1 MPRKPASTTTPRRPR
16 TKRATRTPAK
26 GKKSPA
32 IRKAKFA
39 LGQVVRHR
47 VYAFRGVVFDID
59 PVFNNTEDWWQSIPA
74 EIRPVKDQPYY
85 HLLAENAETE
95 YVAYV
100 SEQNLLADTSG
111 EPLRHPQLG
120 EYFVEDEDG
129 RYRAVFQPH

>member
-1 MPRKPASTTTPRRPR
+1 MPRKPPASTTPRRPR

-32 IRKAKFA
+32 MRKAKFA

-85 HLLAENAETE
+85 HLLA
-95 YVAYV
+95 
-100 SEQNLLADTSG
+100 DTSG